1 MNGSPRISS
10 NACQTCR
17 VRGESPVCR
26 IAEADLDA
34 FGRLLHRF
42 EYQPRQVVFYEG
54 HPCLG
59 IYVLC
64 AGKAKLTTSS
74 SRGHRRIVRLVGPGD
89 LIECNGFSEG
99 AVHEVTCETLE
110 PSRLCLIDR
119 QGYLAR
125 LEKCPTF
132 AVQLLQLASRRIM
145 TTALGR
151 ERIPF
156 CKTSE
161 RLAALLLH
169 LSRRF
174 GHRNSEGLALGIH
187 LTREELGELIGAAP
201 ETVIRLISRF
211 KRERLVGIAGDEILL
226 LNPERLSKIAS
237 PLPEEYALRAG
248 SPGLDARP
256 PR

>member
-17 VRGESPVCR
+17 VRGESLVCR
-26 IAEADLDA
+26 VAEADLDA

-74 SRGHRRIVRLVGPGD
+74 SRGHRRIIRLVGPGD

-110 PSRLCLIDR
+110 PSRLCLINR
-119 QGYLAR
+119 QGYLDR
-125 LEKCPTF
+125 LEKSP
-132 AVQLLQLASRRIM
+132 AYAIQLLQLVSQRIM
-145 TTALGR
+145 TTTLGR

-156 CKTSE
+156 CKTAE

-174 GHRNSEGLALGIH
+174 GHRSSEGLTLGIH

-211 KRERLVGIAGDEILL
+211 KREHLVGSAGDEILL
-226 LNPERLSKIAS
+226 LNPERLSKLAT
-237 PLPEEYALRAG
+237 PLPEESAPR
-248 SPGLDARP
+248 PGTTEP
-256 PR
+256 PVHPRR

>member
-10 NACQTCR
+10 NACRVCP

-74 SRGHRRIVRLVGPGD
+74 SRGHRRIVRLVGAGE

-110 PSRLCLIDR
+110 PSRLCLINR
-119 QGYLAR
+119 QGYLAL
-125 LEKCPTF
+125 LEKYPSF
-132 AVQLLQLASRRIM
+132 AVELLQLVSRRVM
-145 TTALGR
+145 TTTFGR

-156 CKTSE
+156 CKTTE
-161 RLAALLLH
+161 RLAALLIH

-174 GHRNSEGLALGIH
+174 GHRSSEGLALGIR

-211 KRERLVGIAGDEILL
+211 KRERLVGITGEEILL
-226 LNPERLSKIAS
+226 LKPERLSKIAS
-237 PLPEEYALRAG
+237 PLPEDYPLRSGTA
-248 SPGLDARP
+248 GLDAPP